1 MSEFKYKYSQVLTL
15 ISQAKK
21 ENRITGDEKIK
32 MKECVLVNE
41 PDLTVE
47 MEQYNKD
54 KDLSRLIETLKV
66 VAGITEMSSPLDNN
80 LFNAKRKRAHKKKQR
95 KNEDGKPEED
105 KGIEVDECDLGNS
118 PEIMH
123 RTLK

>member
-21 ENRITGDEKIK
+21 ENRITDDEKIK

-80 LFNAKRKRAHKKKQR
+80 LFNAKRNRAHKKKK
-95 KNEDGKPEED
+95 KNKNDEKPEED
-105 KGIEVDECDLGNS
+105 RGFEACECDLGNS
-118 PEIMH
+118 PEIIPKK
-123 RTLK
+123 LK